1 MDWGDPILQLC
12 REGATLI
19 PALDP
24 YGGFLKWGTPNGWFI
39 SGKIPSRNGW
49 FRATP
54 IYGTPHIWKRF
65 LCRLEDRKTL
75 NPRLEVE
82 HWPSQ
87 IGQILRP
94 RSLGA
99 AHIRRQFLVS
109 RVSFWRQENMDAFR
123 VLGQPWHLLWPL
135 AINSIA
141 NDWDDLRW
149 FLVLWQMHHAML
161 TLSLQRMPCGGVAL
175 GFGKLVDFAS
185 VLVIWNYC
193 NKDSKAC
200 QNTIDQFLGIYST
213 LYQTL
218 IRKQL
223 GFSTFSNNS
232 QITVTIY
239 KK

>member
-1 MDWGDPILQLC
+1 MDWVDPILQLC

-54 IYGTPHIWKRF
+54 IYGTPQIWKRF

-123 VLGQPWHLLWPL
+123 VLGSSALTFAMATCNQFDCEW
-135 AINSIA
+135 
-141 NDWDDLRW
+141 LRW
-149 FLVLWQMHHAML
+149 LEMV
-161 TLSLQRMPCGGVAL
+161 
-175 GFGKLVDFAS
+175 
-185 VLVIWNYC
+185 
-193 NKDSKAC
+193 
-200 QNTIDQFLGIYST
+200 
-213 LYQTL
+213 
-218 IRKQL
+218 
-223 GFSTFSNNS
+223 FST
-232 QITVTIY
+232 VTNAPCNVHFEPAKNALWWSSIGFW
-239 KK
+239 KTCGLRFCASHLELLQQR